1 MGYGRGVKCSARIG
15 SLGCALAGLALAGC
29 SASSATTG
37 KTCALAPFDAD
48 AGSFVL
54 PDLDGGI
61 LGGARILLYTYST
74 GYRHDSIPDGI
85 HALRA
90 LLEGAGLGVDVEGT
104 EADARGAYCG
114 NQPRPA
120 AADRFTP
127 GGLARYAAVLFLSTT
142 SVVGR
147 PLLDDAGGAALEA
160 YVRGGGGFVGV
171 HAAADAEYDWPFYG
185 ELVGA
190 RFVAH
195 GPPVTA
201 SLRVEDA
208 AHPATRHLPDPW
220 PRFDEWF
227 DFAPNPRAT
236 ARVLVR
242 LDEATYPDNP
252 APMGDHPIAWCK
264 TVGAG
269 RSFYT
274 GLGHHAGA
282 FGDAVVLRHL
292 LGAILYAAGLLAADC
307 SVVAPI

>member
-1 MGYGRGVKCSARIG
+1 
-15 SLGCALAGLALAGC
+15 
-29 SASSATTG
+29 
-37 KTCALAPFDAD
+37 
-48 AGSFVL
+48 VL
-54 PDLDGGI
+54 PGLDGGVY
-61 LGGARILLYTYST
+61 GGARILLYTYST

-104 EADARGAYCG
+104 LADARGAYCG
-114 NQPRPA
+114 NQAWPA
-120 AADRFTP
+120 AADRFSP
-127 GGLARYAAVLFLSTT
+127 GGLSGYAAVLFLSTT
-142 SVVGR
+142 SVADR
-147 PLLDDAGGAALEA
+147 PLLDDAGRAGLEA

-171 HAAADAEYDWPFYG
+171 HAAADAEYAWPFYG

-208 AHPATRHLPDPW
+208 AHPATSHLPDPW
-220 PRFDEWF
+220 RRFDEWF

-236 ARVLVR
+236 ARVLVN
-242 LDEATYPDNP
+242 LDEGTYPDNP

-264 TVGAG
+264 TIGAG

-274 GLGHHAGA
+274 GLGHHSDA
-282 FGDAVVLRHL
+282 FGDPPVLRHL
-292 LGAILYAAGLLAADC
+292 LGGILYAAGLVPADC